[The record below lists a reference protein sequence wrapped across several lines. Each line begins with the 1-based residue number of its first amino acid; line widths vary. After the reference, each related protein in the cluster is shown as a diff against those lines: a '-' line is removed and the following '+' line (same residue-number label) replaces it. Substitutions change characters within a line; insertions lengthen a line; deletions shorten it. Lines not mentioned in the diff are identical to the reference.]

1 MSIVATLVV
10 ESSNVVVMFSNI
22 VVSVATVYQ
31 KAVSLGELG
40 KPNYSTLSG
49 GFLLHTC
56 YTLLLKARSLTWL
69 TRIFPYIFTILF
81 WIFYILCTYMVR
93 NVNFWLSEIIIN
105 NNNNNK
111 SPRSIDLR

>member
-40 KPNYSTLSG
+40 KLNYSTLSG

-56 YTLLLKARSLTWL
+56 YTLLLKARSLTCP
-69 TRIFPYIFTILF
+69 TRIFSFIFLKYYFGFFLHTMYIYGQECEFLISC
-81 WIFYILCTYMVR
+81 YQ
-93 NVNFWLSEIIIN
+93 
-105 NNNNNK
+105 K
-111 SPRSIDLR
+111 